1 MRGPSTVG
9 DLAQR
14 LPVSRSAVSQHLKVL
29 KSAQLVR
36 DRQNGTQRIY
46 ELDPDGLARV
56 RAYLEGLWSRALD
69 DLQERGRKQRQK
81 ENVMTTATS
90 LGAFVVERE
99 IRIDAPRETVF
110 HLLSDVDAMKR
121 WFRPSI
127 FEPRVGG
134 RTMFVFPFDDEDSV
148 SCGEITAYDPPSCI
162 AFTWNWQSAPAAN
175 TEVRFDLIEEGAS
188 TLVRLTHTGFVE
200 EVQAQRHGEGW
211 SYWTGRLAVVA
222 KGEDPGPDQHAA
234 AEVRRAAVAELLREE
249 IALKDHVERVAAQRR
264 ALPMPAPLDVE
275 YTLTAA
281 DGTAAP
287 LASLFGDKDD
297 LLVYHLMFAE
307 DDDEACRMCSM
318 WVDGFNAVAK
328 HVRQRAAFVVVAKA
342 PVAKLRAWAERRGWT
357 TSRCCR
363 ATVRRSTKT
372 STSRT
377 QTATNCPRQRL
388 PPSTDGIHLSI
399 RSGPP
404 RRRQQPRHRP
414 ALARV
419 EPPRPDP

>member
-1 MRGPSTVG
+1 
-9 DLAQR
+9 
-14 LPVSRSAVSQHLKVL
+14 
-29 KSAQLVR
+29 
-36 DRQNGTQRIY
+36 
-46 ELDPDGLARV
+46 
-56 RAYLEGLWSRALD
+56 
-69 DLQERGRKQRQK
+69 
-81 ENVMTTATS
+81 MTTATS

-99 IRIDAPRETVF
+99 IRIDAPRESVF

-175 TEVRFDLIEEGAS
+175 TEVRFDLIEEGSS

-200 EVQAQRHGEGW
+200 EVMAQRHGEGW

-281 DGTAAP
+281 DGTAVS

-297 LLVYHLMFAE
+297 LFVYHLMFAE
-307 DDDEACRMCSM
+307 DDDAACRMCSM

-328 HVRQRAAFVVVAKA
+328 HVRERAAFVVVAKA
-342 PVAKLRAWAERRGWT
+342 PIAKLRAWAQRRGWSDIPVLSSHGT
-357 TSRCCR
+357 TFNKDMHVEDADGDQLPAIS
-363 ATVRRSTKT
+363 VFRRT
-372 STSRT
+372 S
-377 QTATNCPRQRL
+377 
-388 PPSTDGIHLSI
+388 DGIHLFY
-399 RSGPP
+399 
-404 RRRQQPRHRP
+404 QKP
-414 ALARV
+414 AHLDDDNNRGIDLLSPV
-419 EPPRPDP
+419 WNLLDLTHDGRGDWLPSNM